1 MTTTTMGVMAMSDPQ
16 TVSGAVAEVA
26 APKMISPD
34 TFAQVLP
41 QHVGPEKFTRWCLTL
56 LKDPKLA
63 EVART
68 DAGRLSIM
76 SALMDCASL
85 GLEPGRTYHLVP
97 FGGREKDGTPK
108 PLTVTGM
115 TDYKGEIELINRAL
129 RCAVVA
135 QLVREKDT
143 FAIIGANIPPRHD
156 ADWFGDRGDIVGGYA
171 YVDFGDGLY
180 SQVIHM
186 SEADF
191 ARHREMSRKQD
202 LWDKHPEPFR
212 LKTLVHQLRK
222 WVPWSAEVRQP

>member
-1 MTTTTMGVMAMSDPQ
+1 MSAE
-16 TVSGAVAEVA
+16 TVGQAVEQVTA

-41 QHVGPEKFTRWCLTL
+41 QHLGAEKFTRWALTL
-56 LKDPKLA
+56 LRRPELA
-63 EVART
+63 QVATT

-108 PLTVTGM
+108 PQTVTGM
-115 TDYKGEIELINRAL
+115 TDYKGEVELIWRAVQ
-129 RCAVVA
+129 RPVIA
-135 QLVREKDT
+135 QLVRAEDKFT
-143 FAIIGANIPPRHD
+143 PCGANVPPFHE
-156 ADWFGDRGDIVGGYA
+156 ADYWGKRGRIVGGYA
-171 YVDFGDGLY
+171 YVDYGSDLY
-180 SQVIHM
+180 SQVIYM
-186 SEADF
+186 PESSDEPDVDSF
-191 ARHREMSRKQD
+191 LKHRAVSKKQD
-202 LWDKHPEPFR
+202 LWDKYPEPFR

>member
-1 MTTTTMGVMAMSDPQ
+1 MSDAQ
-16 TVSGAVAEVA
+16 TVSGAVEQVTAV
-26 APKMISPD
+26 PKMLSPD

-41 QHVGPEKFTRWCLTL
+41 QHLGAEKFTRWALTL
-56 LKDPKLA
+56 LRKPELA
-63 EVART
+63 AVAAT

-108 PLTVTGM
+108 PQTVTGI
-115 TDYKGEIELINRAL
+115 TDYKGEIELIWRAVQ
-129 RCAVVA
+129 RPVIAS
-135 QLVREKDT
+135 LVYSKDS
-143 FAIIGANIPPRHD
+143 FAMTGANIPPRHEGE
-156 ADWFGDRGDIVGGYA
+156 WFSPAGRGDVIGGYA
-171 YVDFGDGLY
+171 YVDYGQQLY
-180 SQVIHM
+180 SMVVRM

-191 ARHREMSRKQD
+191 LKHRAKSRKQD
-202 LWDKHPEPFR
+202 LWDEWPESYR